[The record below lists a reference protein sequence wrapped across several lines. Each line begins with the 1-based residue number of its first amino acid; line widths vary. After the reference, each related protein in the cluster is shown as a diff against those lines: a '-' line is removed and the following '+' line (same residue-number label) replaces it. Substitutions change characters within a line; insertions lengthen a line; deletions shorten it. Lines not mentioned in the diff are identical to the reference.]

1 MNNKGSSTVK
11 DMTTGNIW
19 KQLIVFMIPLLVGNI
34 FQQFYNTIDSVV
46 VGNYVGKDAL
56 AAVTSTSPISIMLV
70 GFFMGMSTGAGVV
83 VSQYFG
89 AKDTKSLRRS
99 VHTAIM
105 LTIILGI
112 LFMIIGYLITPVM
125 LKFMDTPDSV
135 MNDADKY
142 LKTYFLGIL
151 GLMLYNM
158 ASGILRAVGDSK
170 TPLYVL
176 IFSSIMNIVLDLL
189 FVIVFKLGV
198 FGVALAT
205 IIAQFLSS
213 FVVLFIL
220 FRSKDV
226 YSLRIRELCLDF
238 DILKKIVK
246 IGFPAGIQTAIVSFS
261 NVFVQSYINH
271 FGADAAA
278 AWGVYTRIDAFA
290 ILPLQSM
297 GLSITTYVGQNAGAN
312 KKKRIN
318 DGIKIALVIAVLIT
332 TIICVPL
339 VIFAPTIASLFN
351 KETLVIAYA
360 ATFIRVNEFFD
371 IVACTNQ
378 IHAGALRGVG
388 NAIVPS
394 IVMIFSFVVFRQIYL
409 KIVSM
414 LTSSIIPIAWG
425 YPAGWICCS
434 IILFIYFKRHK
445 IA

>member
-125 LKFMDTPDSV
+125 LKFMDTPNSV

-176 IFSSIMNIVLDLL
+176 IFSSIMNIILDLL

-226 YSLRIRELCLDF
+226 YSLRIRELCIDF

-246 IGFPAGIQTAIVSFS
+246 IGFHAGIQTAIVSFS

-332 TIICVPL
+332 
-339 VIFAPTIASLFN
+339 
-351 KETLVIAYA
+351 
-360 ATFIRVNEFFD
+360 
-371 IVACTNQ
+371 
-378 IHAGALRGVG
+378 
-388 NAIVPS
+388 
-394 IVMIFSFVVFRQIYL
+394 M
-409 KIVSM
+409 
-414 LTSSIIPIAWG
+414 
-425 YPAGWICCS
+425 
-434 IILFIYFKRHK
+434 
-445 IA
+445 

>member
-1 MNNKGSSTVK
+1 MDNKVNSTVK

-125 LKFMDTPDSV
+125 LRFMDTPNSV

-318 DGIKIALVIAVLIT
+318 DGIKIALVIAVVIT

-388 NAIVPS
+388 NAVVPS

>member
-125 LKFMDTPDSV
+125 LKFMDTPNSV

-170 TPLYVL
+170 TPL
-176 IFSSIMNIVLDLL
+176 
-189 FVIVFKLGV
+189 
-198 FGVALAT
+198 
-205 IIAQFLSS
+205 
-213 FVVLFIL
+213 
-220 FRSKDV
+220 
-226 YSLRIRELCLDF
+226 
-238 DILKKIVK
+238 
-246 IGFPAGIQTAIVSFS
+246 
-261 NVFVQSYINH
+261 
-271 FGADAAA
+271 
-278 AWGVYTRIDAFA
+278 
-290 ILPLQSM
+290 
-297 GLSITTYVGQNAGAN
+297 
-312 KKKRIN
+312 
-318 DGIKIALVIAVLIT
+318 
-332 TIICVPL
+332 
-339 VIFAPTIASLFN
+339 
-351 KETLVIAYA
+351 
-360 ATFIRVNEFFD
+360 
-371 IVACTNQ
+371 
-378 IHAGALRGVG
+378 
-388 NAIVPS
+388 
-394 IVMIFSFVVFRQIYL
+394 
-409 KIVSM
+409 
-414 LTSSIIPIAWG
+414 
-425 YPAGWICCS
+425 
-434 IILFIYFKRHK
+434 
-445 IA
+445 

>member
-176 IFSSIMNIVLDLL
+176 IFSSIMNIILDLL

>member
-176 IFSSIMNIVLDLL
+176 IFSSIMNIILDLL

-226 YSLRIRELCLDF
+226 YSLRIKELCLDF

>member
-1 MNNKGSSTVK
+1 MNNKVNSTVK

-125 LKFMDTPDSV
+125 LKFMDTPNSV

-176 IFSSIMNIVLDLL
+176 IFSSIMNIILDLL

-226 YSLRIRELCLDF
+226 YSLRIRELCIDF

-332 TIICVPL
+332 TIICAPL

-351 KETLVIAYA
+351 KEALVIAYA
-360 ATFIRVNEFFD
+360 TTFIRVNEFFD

>member
-125 LKFMDTPDSV
+125 LRFMDTPNSV

-176 IFSSIMNIVLDLL
+176 IFSSVMNIILDLV

-226 YSLRIRELCLDF
+226 YSLRIRELCIDF

-351 KETLVIAYA
+351 KEALVIAYA
-360 ATFIRVNEFFD
+360 TTFIRVNEFFD

>member
-125 LKFMDTPDSV
+125 LRFMDTPNSV

-176 IFSSIMNIVLDLL
+176 IFSSIMNIILDLL

-226 YSLRIRELCLDF
+226 YSLRIKELCLDF

-351 KETLVIAYA
+351 KEALVIAYA
-360 ATFIRVNEFFD
+360 TTFIRVNEFFD

>member
-176 IFSSIMNIVLDLL
+176 IFSSIMNIILDLL

-238 DILKKIVK
+238 DIFKKIVK

>member
-1 MNNKGSSTVK
+1 MNNKVNSTVK

-125 LKFMDTPDSV
+125 LRFMDTPNSV

-176 IFSSIMNIVLDLL
+176 IFSSVMNIILDLL

-226 YSLRIRELCLDF
+226 YSLRIRELCIDF

-318 DGIKIALVIAVLIT
+318 DGIKIALVIAVVIT
-332 TIICVPL
+332 TIICAPL

-351 KETLVIAYA
+351 KEALVIAYA
-360 ATFIRVNEFFD
+360 TTFIRVNEFFD

>member
-176 IFSSIMNIVLDLL
+176 IFSSIMNIILDLL

-238 DILKKIVK
+238 DIFKKIVK

-388 NAIVPS
+388 NAVVPS

>member
-226 YSLRIRELCLDF
+226 YSLRIKELCLDF